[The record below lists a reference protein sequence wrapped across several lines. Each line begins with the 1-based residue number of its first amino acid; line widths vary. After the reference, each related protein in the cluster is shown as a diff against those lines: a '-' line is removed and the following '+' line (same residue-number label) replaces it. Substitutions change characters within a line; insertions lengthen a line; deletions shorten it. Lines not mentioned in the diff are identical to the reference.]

1 MFDLPAEVHILN
13 VAKNVRVKAQL
24 IRLTRD
30 LAAKGIDGTWWN
42 LPVSKSVREEEGDN
56 HWLWR
61 KIVGSNHAKLTWQAL
76 AVQSTSSAIEG
87 AITYRIDAKSQL
99 QPGEGAVY
107 VDRIAAAPRNRPW
120 IVKTPKYQGIGSVLL
135 LAAVRHSY
143 LLGLGGRVWL
153 TSLPSERT
161 RKFYRDRGFEV
172 IFEEADGM
180 IGFEL
185 PSAAAEEWLKKRGF
199 L

>member
-1 MFDLPAEVHILN
+1 MLDLPEEVHILN
-13 VAKNVRVKAQL
+13 VAQNVRVKAQL

-30 LAAKGIDGTWWN
+30 LAATGIDGTWWN
-42 LPVSKSVREEEGDN
+42 LPESKSVRKKEGDH

-61 KIVGSNHAKLTWQAL
+61 KIVGSNHAKLTWEAL
-76 AVQSTSSAIEG
+76 AVQSASGAIEG
-87 AITYRIDAKSQL
+87 AIAYRIDAESRL
-99 QPGEGAVY
+99 QAGEGAVY

-120 IVKTPKYQGIGSVLL
+120 VVERPRYQGIGSVLL

-172 IFEEADGM
+172 IFEDADGM
-180 IGFEL
+180 IEFEL
-185 PSAAAEEWLKKRGF
+185 PAAAAEKWLRKRRF

>member
-1 MFDLPAEVHILN
+1 MFDLPEEVHILN

-30 LAAKGIDGTWWN
+30 LAARGIDGTWWSFPA
-42 LPVSKSVREEEGDN
+42 LKSVRKGEGDN

-61 KIVGSNHAKLTWQAL
+61 KIVGANHARLTWEAL
-76 AVQSTSSAIEG
+76 AVQSASGAIEG
-87 AITYRIDAKSQL
+87 AIAYRIDVESQL
-99 QPGEGAVY
+99 QPGKGAVY
-107 VDRIAAAPRNRPW
+107 VDRIATAPRNRPW
-120 IVKTPKYQGIGSVLL
+120 VVETPKYQGIGSVLL

-161 RKFYRDRGFEV
+161 RKFYLDRGFEL
-172 IFEEADGM
+172 IFEDADGM
-180 IGFEL
+180 VDFEL
-185 PSAAAEEWLKKRGF
+185 PAAAAEKWLRKRGF